1 MKKSPA
7 KRVVYVAEDKRLYD
21 YVTVVQINSKVQISD
36 QINYQILIIK
46 NSIIDLIS
54 GMSL

>member
-21 YVTVVQINSKVQISD
+21 YVTVVQINLQSPNFLSFKLSNTHHQK
-36 QINYQILIIK
+36 QHN
-46 NSIIDLIS
+46 
-54 GMSL
+54 